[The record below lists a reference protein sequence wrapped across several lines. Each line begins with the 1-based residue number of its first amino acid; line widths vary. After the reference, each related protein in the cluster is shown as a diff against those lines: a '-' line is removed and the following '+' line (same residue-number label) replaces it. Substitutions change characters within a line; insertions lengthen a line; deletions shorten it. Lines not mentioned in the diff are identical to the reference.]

1 MEIERDVDWR
11 SRAACGPDNAEWFW
25 LVSGCG
31 PTKFSADN
39 RAALALCGGCPVRQ
53 QCYADAVQHPEP
65 FLRIAGGL
73 VIKGRSRASIDDI
86 EPVSRGPML
95 MREATRC

>member
-53 QCYADAVQHPEP
+53 QCFDAEASSRVRDPHIAAGLLWNADGPRVVREV
-65 FLRIAGGL
+65 R
-73 VIKGRSRASIDDI
+73 RRAD
-86 EPVSRGPML
+86 R
-95 MREATRC
+95 